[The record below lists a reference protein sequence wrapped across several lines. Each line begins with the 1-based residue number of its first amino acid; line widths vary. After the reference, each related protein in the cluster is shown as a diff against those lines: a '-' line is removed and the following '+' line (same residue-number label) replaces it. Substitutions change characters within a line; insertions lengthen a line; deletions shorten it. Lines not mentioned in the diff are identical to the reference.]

1 MQAKQVKLFVL
12 FVLSFYSA
20 ISSALEVGA
29 TLPNCHLKKMA
40 DGSDLNLQATGKVL
54 YVDFWASWCGPC
66 AQSLPFLEAINEEFK
81 NKNFEVIAVNLDE
94 VREDADAFLKQHPVK
109 LTTAVNADGQC
120 PGVFGVQAMPS
131 SYIIDRK
138 GKVRHIQL
146 GFNLSEKAEL
156 KQKIEKIL
164 AE

>member
-1 MQAKQVKLFVL
+1 MYAKHIRFITSLLVILF
-12 FVLSFYSA
+12 
-20 ISSALEVGA
+20 SSASLALETGA
-29 TLPNCHLKKMA
+29 TIPQCHLKKMS
-40 DGSDLNLQATGKVL
+40 DGSDINLQGSGKVL
-54 YVDFWASWCGPC
+54 YIDFWASWCGPC
-66 AQSLPFLEAINEEFK
+66 AQSLPFLEAVNEEFK
-81 NKNFEVIAVNLDE
+81 SKNFEVIAVNLDE

-109 LTTAVNADGQC
+109 LTTVVNADGQC

>member
-1 MQAKQVKLFVL
+1 MQAKHIQVFCLFL
-12 FVLSFYSA
+12 LTFYSGMSA
-20 ISSALEVGA
+20 ALEVGA
-29 TLPNCHLKKMA
+29 SIPACHLKKMA
-40 DGSDLNLQATGKVL
+40 DGSDLNLQAPGKVL

-109 LTTAVNADGQC
+109 LTTAVNVDGQC

-131 SYIIDRK
+131 SYIVDRK
-138 GKVRHIQL
+138 GKVRHVQL

-156 KQKIEKIL
+156 KQKIEKII